1 MDLVKIQK
9 MKEDALKEIEMI
21 QDLDGIEKARIA
33 YLSKKG
39 SVSQLMEEMRT
50 IPKEEKAA
58 YGKEVNILKATI
70 TETLEARK
78 EALKKIADAKKLESE
93 KIDITLD
100 AYTPKLGTVHPLTL
114 VQQAIE
120 DCFVGL
126 GYKIAEGPEVELDY
140 YNFERANIPAGH
152 PARDMQ
158 DSLYIDENTLLRTHT
173 TAIQMR
179 VLEKEAHNLPIKLI
193 CPGKVYRRDNDD
205 ATHSHQFMQAEGLV
219 VAEGITLGDLKGTL
233 QFMIDSL
240 FGEGHAI
247 RFRPSYFPFTEPSV
261 EVDMSCH
268 MCHGKGCPVC
278 KGTGWIEI
286 LGSGMVH
293 PNVLKMAGIDP
304 DRYTGFAFGIGLER
318 VAMLKYGIDD
328 IRDLYTNDV
337 RFLKAFK
344 RLD

>member
-1 MDLVKIQK
+1 MDITEMSKIK
-9 MKEDALKEIEMI
+9 DEALAKIEALDDLKEVEALRIE
-21 QDLDGIEKARIA
+21 

-39 SVSQLMEEMRT
+39 VVPKLMEEMRT
-50 IPKEEKAA
+50 IAKEEKAA
-58 YGKEVNILKATI
+58 FGKEVNILKNAI
-70 TETLEARK
+70 TAALEERK
-78 EALKKIADAKKLESE
+78 RKIEEDLEAKKLEAE
-93 KIDITLD
+93 KVDITLD
-100 AYTPKLGTVHPLTL
+100 PYRPRIGTLHPLTL
-114 VQQAIE
+114 ITEAIE
-120 DCFVGL
+120 DCFIGL
-126 GYKIAEGPEVELDY
+126 GYKIAEGPEVELDH

-152 PARDMQ
+152 PSRDMQ
-158 DSLYIDENTLLRTHT
+158 DSLYIDDTVLLRTHT

-179 VLEKEAHNLPIKLI
+179 VLEKEADNLPIKLI

-219 VAEGITLGDLKGTL
+219 VAEGITLADLKGTL
-233 QFMIDSL
+233 RFMIDSI
-240 FGEGHAI
+240 FGEGHEI

-268 MCHGKGCPVC
+268 VCHGKGCPIC
-278 KGTGWIEI
+278 KGTGWIEL

-304 DRYTGFAFGIGLER
+304 TKYSGFAFGVGIER
-318 VAMLKYGIDD
+318 LAMLKYGIED

-337 RFLKAFK
+337 RFLRAFK